1 MSHPPKDGAEGDTT
15 PATFEQIYRDHL
27 WGGDDHAFFSGSG
40 SHSPTIVAPYVE
52 AVRAFLRRFDH
63 PPSVVDLGC
72 GDFNVG
78 SQIRDLCGHYTACDV
93 VPDLIE
99 YNRRRF
105 AALDVDFRLHDLRSD
120 TVPVCDVLFIR
131 QVLQHLSNAD
141 IAQGL
146 ERLQGRCR
154 FLVVTEH
161 VPARVDFPPNQ
172 DKPSGASIRV
182 DFGSGVVLTE
192 SPFDLARE
200 SEEVLCEVPEYDGIV
215 RTIAYGLDRDA
226 VARLHLA
233 PARSTSSDE
242 VFVLVSH
249 HGSLVTL
256 TPEGLAL
263 SHSMPDRDYGEPI
276 VFRKSGNRIHPEVT
290 FSCLHP
296 AQAASL
302 ARIEIVEGVPGTPH
316 GTVVLRQGD
325 GVLSAEPATRELVPR
340 AAISDWE
347 IFRKRHLKR
356 ADLASLSG
364 LRAPSWRR
372 GQAIPRLLHQTYP
385 TATVPDIIAPSI
397 AALRARH
404 PDFSYRLWT
413 DAEIPDFIH
422 DHYGRAIRDAYLRI
436 NPVYG
441 AARADL
447 FRYLMVYRLGGVYL
461 DIKSS
466 TAKPLADVLRPDDQ
480 YLLSQWGDSGVGGAR
495 WWGEH
500 PELYNVPG
508 GEFQQWFVISTPGHV
523 LLERVINRVLANIE
537 TYDPRYSGV
546 GKMAVVRLTG
556 PIAYTLAI
564 LPELSQAPHRW
575 FDANHELIYSSIERH
590 GVLFP
595 SHYSVQDQPVILA
608 K

>member
-1 MSHPPKDGAEGDTT
+1 MSQSPTDQSEDETSPT
-15 PATFEQIYRDHL
+15 PFEQVYRDHL
-27 WGGDDHAFFSGSG
+27 WGGDEHAFFSGTG

-52 AVRAFLRRFDH
+52 AIRAFLRRFPA
-63 PPSVVDLGC
+63 PPNVVDLGC

-78 SQIRDLCGHYTACDV
+78 SQLRDLCGQYTACDV
-93 VPDLIE
+93 VPDLIG
-99 YNRRRF
+99 YNRTRY
-105 AALDVDFRLHDLRSD
+105 ADLNVDFRVHDLRTD
-120 TVPVCDVLFIR
+120 TLPTCDVLFIR

-141 IAQGL
+141 IARGL
-146 ERLQGRCR
+146 ERIRGRCR

-161 VPARVDFPPNQ
+161 VPSAAYFPPNQ

-192 SPFDLARE
+192 APFDLARE
-200 SEEVLCEVPEYDGIV
+200 SEELLCEVPEYDGWV
-215 RTIAYGLDRDA
+215 RTIAYGLDREA
-226 VARLHLA
+226 VAQLQLA
-233 PARSTSSDE
+233 PAVSTSSDE
-242 VFVLVSH
+242 IFVLMTH
-249 HGSLVTL
+249 HGSWVTL
-256 TPEGLAL
+256 TPEGTAL

-276 VFRKSGNRIHPEVT
+276 VFRKSDGRVQPEAT

-296 AQAASL
+296 AQAAALSRL
-302 ARIEIVEGVPGTPH
+302 EIAENVPGTPY
-316 GTVVLRQGD
+316 GSVVLRD
-325 GVLSAEPATRELVPR
+325 GTHVLSAEPATRDLVPR
-340 AAISDWE
+340 AGIAEWE
-347 IFRKRHLKR
+347 IYRKRHLKR
-356 ADLASLSG
+356 SDLASLSG
-364 LRAPSWRR
+364 LRAPIWRR
-372 GQAIPRLLHQTYP
+372 GTQIPKLLHQTYP
-385 TATVPDIIAPSI
+385 TAEVPEAIAPSV

-404 PDFSYRLWT
+404 PDYTYRLWT

-441 AARADL
+441 AARADV

-466 TAKPLADVLRPDDQ
+466 TAKPLGEVLQPTDQ
-480 YLLSQWGDSGVGGAR
+480 FLLSQWGDNGQGAAR

-508 GEFQQWFVISTPGHV
+508 GEFQQWFVIASPGHV

-564 LPELSQAPHRW
+564 LPELGHGTHRW
-575 FDANHELIYSSIERH
+575 FDANRDLVYSSIERH

-595 SHYSVQDQPVILA
+595 THYSVQDQPVILA
-608 K
+608 R